1 VLPQK
6 KSACCVAEPRAYGYK
21 VCLTDPTGAPAIFD
35 LATLPT
41 FSLLQLGTGLL
52 LLIIG
57 AELLVRAALRLATRL
72 HVRPLI
78 IGLSLVAFG
87 STAPQLT
94 VSLQAA
100 YQGAPDVAVGSV
112 IGSNIFNVLVILGLA
127 ALIIPLRVSRQL
139 VRLDIPLM
147 IAASALVYLLAS
159 NGLLG
164 RFEGAML
171 LLGLAGYLLMLWH
184 QSRHYARTY
193 PAAPAAHVHAW
204 RFWSGTLGQ
213 VLLGFILLSLA
224 GHLLL
229 EAAVEV
235 ATDLGLSERVIGLT
249 VVAVCTSL
257 PELAAALIAALRGE
271 REIAVGT
278 VIGSN
283 LFNLLAVLG
292 TTALVAP
299 EPLSISPNALDFD
312 LPVMLGVAAL
322 CLPVFYSGYR
332 VTRAEGLV
340 FLCLYLAYGL
350 HVVTFTTGLPLAGRL
365 ERLMLFYVLP
375 ALALVLLYTTLR
387 AWRRQH

>member
-1 VLPQK
+1 MAVGLVLL
-6 KSACCVAEPRAYGYK
+6 V
-21 VCLTDPTGAPAIFD
+21 L
-35 LATLPT
+35 
-41 FSLLQLGTGLL
+41 
-52 LLIIG
+52 G

-112 IGSNIFNVLVILGLA
+112 IGSNIFNVLVILGLT

-147 IAASALVYLLAS
+147 VAASALVYLLAA
-159 NGLLG
+159 NGQLG
-164 RFEGAML
+164 RFEGALL
-171 LLGLAGYLLMLWH
+171 LLGLLGYLLILWH
-184 QSRHYARTY
+184 QSRHYGRTY
-193 PAAPAAHVHAW
+193 PAPNALEVSRL
-204 RFWSGTLGQ
+204 RFWSGAVGQIALGL
-213 VLLGFILLSLA
+213 VLLSAG

-235 ATDLGLSERVIGLT
+235 ATDLGLSERIIGLT

-257 PELAAALIAALRGE
+257 PELAAALVAALRGE
-271 REIAVGT
+271 REVAVGT

-292 TTALVAP
+292 ATALVTPA
-299 EPLSISPNALDFD
+299 PLSISPNALAFD
-312 LPVMLGVAAL
+312 LPVMLGVACL
-322 CLPVFYSGYR
+322 SLPVFYSGYR

-350 HVVTFTTGLPLAGRL
+350 HVVTFTTGMPLAGKL
-365 ERLMLFYVLP
+365 EKLMLFYVLP
-375 ALALVLLYTTLR
+375 LLALTLLYTTVR

>member
-1 VLPQK
+1 M
-6 KSACCVAEPRAYGYK
+6 
-21 VCLTDPTGAPAIFD
+21 
-35 LATLPT
+35 
-41 FSLLQLGTGLL
+41 GLL
-52 LLIIG
+52 LLILG

-100 YQGAPDVAVGSV
+100 YQGAPDVALGSV
-112 IGSNIFNVLVILGLA
+112 VGSNIFNVLVILGLA

-147 IAASALVYLLAS
+147 IVASAAVYLLAS

-164 RFEGAML
+164 RVEGAVL
-171 LLGLAGYLLMLWH
+171 LLGLLGYLLMLWH

-193 PAAPAAHVHAW
+193 PPADAAHTSAG
-204 RFWSGTLGQ
+204 RFWSGTLLQ
-213 VLLGFILLSLA
+213 VVIGLGLLSLA

-292 TTALVAP
+292 LTALVTP
-299 EPLSISPNALDFD
+299 QPLTISPNALDFD

-365 ERLMLFYVLP
+365 EKLMLFYVLP
-375 ALALVLLYTTLR
+375 VLGAVLLYTTLR

>member
-1 VLPQK
+1 MGLVLL
-6 KSACCVAEPRAYGYK
+6 V
-21 VCLTDPTGAPAIFD
+21 L
-35 LATLPT
+35 
-41 FSLLQLGTGLL
+41 
-52 LLIIG
+52 G
-57 AELLVRAALRLATRL
+57 AELLVRAALRLAQRL

-147 IAASALVYLLAS
+147 IAASTLVYLLAA
-159 NGLLG
+159 NGHLGRVEGLL
-164 RFEGAML
+164 L
-171 LLGLAGYLLMLWH
+171 LVGLAGYLLMLWH

-193 PAAPAAHVHAW
+193 PAPEAVPTGAKRYWTGAVV
-204 RFWSGTLGQ
+204 Q
-213 VLLGFILLSLA
+213 ILLGLGLLSLA

-271 REIAVGT
+271 REVAVGT

-292 TTALVAP
+292 VTALVTP
-299 EPLSISPNALDFD
+299 EPLSISPNALAFD

-322 CLPVFYSGYR
+322 SLPVFYSGYR

-350 HVVTFTTGLPLAGRL
+350 HVVTFTTGMPLAGRL
-365 ERLMLFYVLP
+365 EQLMLFYVLP
-375 ALALVLLYTTLR
+375 VLGVVMLYTTLR

>member
-1 VLPQK
+1 MA
-6 KSACCVAEPRAYGYK
+6 S
-21 VCLTDPTGAPAIFD
+21 
-35 LATLPT
+35 
-41 FSLLQLGTGLL
+41 GLL

-57 AELLVRAALRLATRL
+57 AELLVRVALRLASRL

-147 IAASALVYLLAS
+147 IAASGLVYLLAS

-164 RFEGAML
+164 RFEGVVL
-171 LLGLAGYLLMLWH
+171 LLGLLGYLLMLWH

-193 PAAPAAHVHAW
+193 PAPSVQSAGG
-204 RFWSGTLGQ
+204 RFWTGVALQT
-213 VLLGFILLSLA
+213 LLGFGLLSVA

-229 EAAVEV
+229 EASVEV
-235 ATDLGLSERVIGLT
+235 ATDLGLSERIIGLT

-292 TTALVAP
+292 LTAVVAP
-299 EPLSISPNALDFD
+299 EPLSISPNALAFD

-332 VTRAEGLV
+332 ITRAEGVV

-375 ALALVLLYTTLR
+375 VLGFALLYTTLR

>member
-1 VLPQK
+1 MGLGLVLL
-6 KSACCVAEPRAYGYK
+6 V
-21 VCLTDPTGAPAIFD
+21 
-35 LATLPT
+35 
-41 FSLLQLGTGLL
+41 
-52 LLIIG
+52 IG

-147 IAASALVYLLAS
+147 IAASAVVYLLAA
-159 NGLLG
+159 NGELG
-164 RFEGAML
+164 RLEGGLL
-171 LLGLAGYLLMLWH
+171 LLGLLGYLGMLWH

-193 PAAPAAHVHAW
+193 PAPDTARRSPG
-204 RFWSGTLGQ
+204 RFWSTVVLQTLFGL
-213 VLLGFILLSLA
+213 VLLSLG

-235 ATDLGLSERVIGLT
+235 ATDLGLSERIIGLT

-292 TTALVAP
+292 LTALTTP
-299 EPLSISPNALDFD
+299 EPLTISPNALAFD
-312 LPVMLGVAAL
+312 LPVMLGVAVL
-322 CLPVFYSGYR
+322 SLPVFYSGYR
-332 VTRAEGLV
+332 ITRAEGLV
-340 FLCLYLAYGL
+340 FLALYLAYGL
-350 HVVTFTTGLPLAGRL
+350 HVVAFTTGMPLAGRL
-365 ERLMLFYVLP
+365 ERLMLFYVMP
-375 ALALVLLYTTLR
+375 VLAVVLLYTTLR

>member
-1 VLPQK
+1 MGLGLVLL
-6 KSACCVAEPRAYGYK
+6 V
-21 VCLTDPTGAPAIFD
+21 L
-35 LATLPT
+35 
-41 FSLLQLGTGLL
+41 
-52 LLIIG
+52 G
-57 AELLVRAALRLATRL
+57 AELLVRAALRLAVRL

-100 YQGAPDVAVGSV
+100 YQGAPDVAIGSV

-147 IAASALVYLLAS
+147 IAASALVYLLAA
-159 NGLLG
+159 NAELG
-164 RFEGAML
+164 RFEGLLL
-171 LLGLAGYLLMLWH
+171 LLGLLGYLGMLWH

-193 PAAPAAHVHAW
+193 PAPDTAHRSAA
-204 RFWSGTLGQ
+204 RFWSLALLQ
-213 VLLGFILLSLA
+213 VIGGLVLLSLG

-229 EAAVEV
+229 QAAVEV

-283 LFNLLAVLG
+283 LFNLLGVLG
-292 TTALVAP
+292 LTALITP

-322 CLPVFYSGYR
+322 SLPVFYSGYR
-332 VTRAEGLV
+332 ITRAEGLV
-340 FLCLYLAYGL
+340 FLALYLAYGL
-350 HVVTFTTGLPLAGRL
+350 HVVAFTTGLPLAERL
-365 ERLMLFYVLP
+365 ERLMLLYVLP
-375 ALALVLLYTTLR
+375 VLGAVLLYTTVR

>member
-1 VLPQK
+1 M
-6 KSACCVAEPRAYGYK
+6 G
-21 VCLTDPTGAPAIFD
+21 
-35 LATLPT
+35 
-41 FSLLQLGTGLL
+41 LGLV

-57 AELLVRAALRLATRL
+57 AELLVRAALRLAGRL

-100 YQGAPDVAVGSV
+100 YQGAPDVALGSV
-112 IGSNIFNVLVILGLA
+112 VGSNIFNVLVILGLA

-147 IAASALVYLLAS
+147 ILASALVYLLAL
-159 NGLLG
+159 NGQLG
-164 RFEGAML
+164 RLEGGLL
-171 LLGLAGYLLMLWH
+171 LLGLLAYLAMLWH

-193 PAAPAAHVHAW
+193 PAPSTLHASPL
-204 RFWSGTLGQ
+204 RFWSAA
-213 VLLGFILLSLA
+213 VLQIVVGLVLLSLA

-229 EAAVEV
+229 EAVVEV
-235 ATDLGLSERVIGLT
+235 ATDLGLSERIIGLT

-292 TTALVAP
+292 LTAVITP

-350 HVVTFTTGLPLAGRL
+350 HVVAFTTGMPLAGRL
-365 ERLMLFYVLP
+365 ERLMLFYVMPVLGV
-375 ALALVLLYTTLR
+375 VLLYTTVR

>member
-1 VLPQK
+1 V
-6 KSACCVAEPRAYGYK
+6 
-21 VCLTDPTGAPAIFD
+21 
-35 LATLPT
+35 
-41 FSLLQLGTGLL
+41 

-57 AELLVRAALRLATRL
+57 AELMVRAALRLAARL

-147 IAASALVYLLAS
+147 IIASGLVYLLAR
-159 NGLLG
+159 NGQLD
-164 RFEGAML
+164 RIEGLAL
-171 LLGLAGYLLMLWH
+171 LLGLLVYLLMLWH

-193 PAAPAAHVHAW
+193 PAPRVAHTSRA
-204 RFWSGTLGQ
+204 RFWSAIVLQ
-213 VLLGFILLSLA
+213 VLFGLGLLSLA

-229 EAAVEV
+229 EAAIEV
-235 ATDLGLSERVIGLT
+235 ATDLGLSERIMGLT

-292 TTALVAP
+292 LTALVTP

-350 HVVTFTTGLPLAGRL
+350 HVVAFTTGLPLAERL

-375 ALALVLLYTTLR
+375 VLGVVLLFTTVR

>member
-1 VLPQK
+1 M
-6 KSACCVAEPRAYGYK
+6 G
-21 VCLTDPTGAPAIFD
+21 
-35 LATLPT
+35 LA
-41 FSLLQLGTGLL
+41 LL
-52 LLIIG
+52 LLIGG
-57 AELLVRAALRLATRL
+57 AELMVRAALRLAQRL

-147 IAASALVYLLAS
+147 IAASALVYALAA
-159 NGLLG
+159 NGYLGRLEGGLLL
-164 RFEGAML
+164 F
-171 LLGLAGYLLMLWH
+171 GLAGYLAMLWH

-193 PAAPAAHVHAW
+193 PAPSVATISTR
-204 RFWSGTLGQ
+204 RFWFTVTLQ
-213 VLLGFILLSLA
+213 ILLGLGLLSLA
-224 GHLLL
+224 GHLML

-235 ATDLGLSERVIGLT
+235 ATDLGLSERIIGLT

-257 PELAAALIAALRGE
+257 PELATAMIAALRGE

-278 VIGSN
+278 VVGSN

-292 TTALVAP
+292 LTATIAP
-299 EPLSISPNALDFD
+299 EPLSISPNALAFD

-322 CLPVFYSGYR
+322 SLPVFYSGYR
-332 VTRAEGLV
+332 ITRAEGLV

-350 HVVTFTTGLPLAGRL
+350 HVVAFTTGMPLAGRL

-375 ALALVLLYTTLR
+375 VLGVVLLYTTLR

>member
-1 VLPQK
+1 M
-6 KSACCVAEPRAYGYK
+6 AA
-21 VCLTDPTGAPAIFD
+21 
-35 LATLPT
+35 
-41 FSLLQLGTGLL
+41 GLL

-112 IGSNIFNVLVILGLA
+112 VGSNIFNVLVILGLA

-147 IAASALVYLLAS
+147 IGASALVYVLAS

-164 RFEGAML
+164 RFEGAVL
-171 LLGLAGYLLMLWH
+171 LLGLLGYLLMLWH

-193 PAAPAAHVHAW
+193 PHAQAAHTSAW
-204 RFWSGTLGQ
+204 RFWSGTLLQ
-213 VLLGFILLSLA
+213 TLLGLGLLSLA

-235 ATDLGLSERVIGLT
+235 ATDLGLSERIIGLT

-257 PELAAALIAALRGE
+257 PELAAALLAALRGE

-292 TTALVAP
+292 LTALITP
-299 EPLSISPNALDFD
+299 EPLSISPNALAFD

-375 ALALVLLYTTLR
+375 VLGLVLLYTTVR

>member
-1 VLPQK
+1 MIL
-6 KSACCVAEPRAYGYK
+6 
-21 VCLTDPTGAPAIFD
+21 
-35 LATLPT
+35 
-41 FSLLQLGTGLL
+41 
-52 LLIIG
+52 G
-57 AELLVRAALRLATRL
+57 AELLVRSALRVAASL

-87 STAPQLT
+87 SSAPQLT

-100 YQGAPDVAVGSV
+100 YTGAPDVAVGSV
-112 IGSNIFNVLVILGLA
+112 IGSNIFNILVTLGLA

-147 IAASALVYLLAS
+147 IGASLLVYLLAL
-159 NGLLG
+159 NEVLG
-164 RFEGAML
+164 AWEGILL
-171 LLGLAGYLLMLWH
+171 LLGLVAYLAILWR
-184 QSRHYARTY
+184 QSRHHARIH
-193 PAAPAAHVHAW
+193 PAPGHQPDN
-204 RFWSGTLGQ
+204 RLGFWLGTL
-213 VLLGFILLSLA
+213 LLTALGLGLLSLA

-235 ATDLGLSERVIGLT
+235 AVDLGLSERIIGLT

-257 PELAAALIAALRGE
+257 PELATSLIAAVRGE
-271 REIAVGT
+271 REMAVGN

-292 TTALVAP
+292 LTAVLAP

-322 CLPVFYSGYR
+322 TLPVFYSGYR

-350 HVVTFTTGLPLAGRL
+350 HVVAFTTGMPLANRL
-365 ERLMLFYVLP
+365 EQLMLFYILP
-375 ALALVLLYTTLR
+375 ALGAVLLFTTLR

>member
-1 VLPQK
+1 M
-6 KSACCVAEPRAYGYK
+6 G
-21 VCLTDPTGAPAIFD
+21 
-35 LATLPT
+35 LA
-41 FSLLQLGTGLL
+41 LL
-52 LLIIG
+52 LLIAG
-57 AELLVRAALRLATRL
+57 AELLVRAALRLAERL
-72 HVRPLI
+72 RVRPLI

-147 IAASALVYLLAS
+147 IAASGLVYALCGNGHLGRAEGLLLLLA
-159 NGLLG
+159 
-164 RFEGAML
+164 
-171 LLGLAGYLLMLWH
+171 LAGYLAMLWH

-193 PAAPAAHVHAW
+193 PALDAAAVSAG
-204 RFWSGTLGQ
+204 RFWSGALLQ
-213 VLLGFILLSLA
+213 VLFGLGLLSLA

-229 EAAVEV
+229 EAAIEV

-257 PELAAALIAALRGE
+257 PELAAALIAAIRGE

-283 LFNLLAVLG
+283 LLNLLGVLG
-292 TTALVAP
+292 LTALITP
-299 EPLSISPNALDFD
+299 EPLTISPNALAFD

-322 CLPVFYSGYR
+322 SLPVFYSGYR
-332 VTRAEGLV
+332 ITRSEGLV
-340 FLCLYLAYGL
+340 FLCLYLVYGL
-350 HVVTFTTGLPLAGRL
+350 HVAAFTMGMPLAGRL

-375 ALALVLLYTTLR
+375 VLGVVLLFTTLR

>member
-1 VLPQK
+1 M
-6 KSACCVAEPRAYGYK
+6 A
-21 VCLTDPTGAPAIFD
+21 F
-35 LATLPT
+35 
-41 FSLLQLGTGLL
+41 GLL
-52 LLIIG
+52 LLVAG
-57 AELLVRAALRLATRL
+57 AELLVRAALQLALRL

-94 VSLQAA
+94 VGLQAA

-112 IGSNIFNVLVILGLA
+112 VGSNIFNVLVILGLA

-139 VRLDIPLM
+139 VRLDLPLM
-147 IAASALVYLLAS
+147 IGASILVYALSL
-159 NGLLG
+159 NGYLGRLEGLVLVLGLLG
-164 RFEGAML
+164 Y
-171 LLGLAGYLLMLWH
+171 LAVLWH

-193 PAAPAAHVHAW
+193 PAPDPAPRPAG
-204 RFWSGTLGQ
+204 RFWIKEVLQ
-213 VLLGFILLSLA
+213 VLLGLGLLSLA

-235 ATDLGLSERVIGLT
+235 ATDLGLSERIIGLT

-312 LPVMLGVAAL
+312 LPVMLGVAVL
-322 CLPVFYSGYR
+322 SLPVFYSGYR
-332 VTRAEGLV
+332 ITRAEGLV
-340 FLCLYLAYGL
+340 FLGLYLVYGL
-350 HVVTFTTGLPLAGRL
+350 HVVAFTTGMPLAGHL
-365 ERLMLFYVLP
+365 EKLMLFYALP
-375 ALALVLLYTTLR
+375 ALGAVLLYTTLR

>member
-1 VLPQK
+1 MGFGLVLL
-6 KSACCVAEPRAYGYK
+6 V
-21 VCLTDPTGAPAIFD
+21 
-35 LATLPT
+35 
-41 FSLLQLGTGLL
+41 
-52 LLIIG
+52 IG
-57 AELLVRAALRLATRL
+57 AELLVRAALRLALRL

-100 YQGAPDVAVGSV
+100 FQGAPDVAVGSV

-127 ALIIPLRVSRQL
+127 ALVIPLRVSRQL

-147 IAASALVYLLAS
+147 IAASGLVYLLAG

-164 RFEGAML
+164 RLEGL
-171 LLGLAGYLLMLWH
+171 LLVLGLLGYLGMLWH

-193 PAAPAAHVHAW
+193 PAPETVHTRAG
-204 RFWSGTLGQ
+204 RFWSGAILQ
-213 VLLGFILLSLA
+213 VLLGLGLLSLA

-235 ATDLGLSERVIGLT
+235 ATDLGLSERIIGLT

-292 TTALVAP
+292 LTAVVAP

-312 LPVMLGVAAL
+312 LPVMLGVAVL
-322 CLPVFYSGYR
+322 SLPVFYSGYR

-350 HVVTFTTGLPLAGRL
+350 HVVAFTTGMPLAGRL
-365 ERLMLFYVLP
+365 EHLMLFYVLP
-375 ALALVLLYTTLR
+375 VLAAVLLYTTVR

>member
-1 VLPQK
+1 MG
-6 KSACCVAEPRAYGYK
+6 VA
-21 VCLTDPTGAPAIFD
+21 
-35 LATLPT
+35 
-41 FSLLQLGTGLL
+41 LL
-52 LLIIG
+52 LLIAG
-57 AELLVRAALRLATRL
+57 AELLVRAALRLAERL
-72 HVRPLI
+72 RVRPLI

-147 IAASALVYLLAS
+147 IAASALVYALCANGHLGRAEGLLLLLA
-159 NGLLG
+159 
-164 RFEGAML
+164 
-171 LLGLAGYLLMLWH
+171 LAGYLAMLWH
-184 QSRHYARTY
+184 QSRNHARTY
-193 PAAPAAHVHAW
+193 PAQDVAVASAG
-204 RFWSGTLGQ
+204 RFWSGTLLQ
-213 VLLGFILLSLA
+213 ILLGLGLLSLA

-229 EAAVEV
+229 EAAIEV

-257 PELAAALIAALRGE
+257 PELAAALIAAIRGE

-292 TTALVAP
+292 LTALLTP
-299 EPLSISPNALDFD
+299 EPLTISPNALAFD

-322 CLPVFYSGYR
+322 SLPVFYSGYR
-332 VTRAEGLV
+332 ITRAEGLV

-350 HVVTFTTGLPLAGRL
+350 HIAAFTLGMPLAGRL

-375 ALALVLLYTTLR
+375 VLGAVLLFTTVR

>member
-1 VLPQK
+1 M
-6 KSACCVAEPRAYGYK
+6 
-21 VCLTDPTGAPAIFD
+21 
-35 LATLPT
+35 
-41 FSLLQLGTGLL
+41 
-52 LLIIG
+52 
-57 AELLVRAALRLATRL
+57 
-72 HVRPLI
+72 RPLI

-147 IAASALVYLLAS
+147 IAASGLVYLLAS

-164 RFEGAML
+164 RFEGVVL
-171 LLGLAGYLLMLWH
+171 LLGLLGYLLMLWH

-193 PAAPAAHVHAW
+193 PAPSVQSAGG
-204 RFWSGTLGQ
+204 RFWAGVALQT
-213 VLLGFILLSLA
+213 LLGFGLLSLA

-229 EAAVEV
+229 EASVEV
-235 ATDLGLSERVIGLT
+235 ATDLGLSERIIGLT

-292 TTALVAP
+292 LTAVVAP
-299 EPLSISPNALDFD
+299 EPLSISPNALAFD

-332 VTRAEGLV
+332 ITRAEGVV

-375 ALALVLLYTTLR
+375 VLGFALLYTTLR

>member
-1 VLPQK
+1 MGFGLVLL
-6 KSACCVAEPRAYGYK
+6 V
-21 VCLTDPTGAPAIFD
+21 
-35 LATLPT
+35 
-41 FSLLQLGTGLL
+41 
-52 LLIIG
+52 IG
-57 AELLVRAALRLATRL
+57 AELLVRAALRLAGRL

-100 YQGAPDVAVGSV
+100 YQGAPDVALGSV
-112 IGSNIFNVLVILGLA
+112 VGSNIFNVLVILGLA

-147 IAASALVYLLAS
+147 IAASALVYLLAA
-159 NGLLG
+159 NGELG
-164 RFEGAML
+164 RLEGAL
-171 LLGLAGYLLMLWH
+171 LLAGLVGYLAMLWH

-193 PAAPAAHVHAW
+193 PAPEALHISPA
-204 RFWSGTLGQ
+204 RFWGKALTQAFLG
-213 VLLGFILLSLA
+213 LLLLSLA

-257 PELAAALIAALRGE
+257 PELAAALVAALRGE

-292 TTALVAP
+292 LTALITP
-299 EPLSISPNALDFD
+299 QPLSISPNALAFD

-322 CLPVFYSGYR
+322 SLPVFYSGYR

-340 FLCLYLAYGL
+340 FLCLYLVYGL
-350 HVVTFTTGLPLAGRL
+350 HIVAFTTGMPLAGRL
-365 ERLMLFYVLP
+365 EQLMLFYVLP
-375 ALALVLLYTTLR
+375 LLALVLLYTTVR

>member
-1 VLPQK
+1 MLL
-6 KSACCVAEPRAYGYK
+6 VA
-21 VCLTDPTGAPAIFD
+21 
-35 LATLPT
+35 
-41 FSLLQLGTGLL
+41 
-52 LLIIG
+52 G
-57 AELLVRAALRLATRL
+57 AELLVRAALHLALRL

-112 IGSNIFNVLVILGLA
+112 VGSNIFNVLVSLGLA

-139 VRLDIPLM
+139 VRLDLPLM
-147 IAASALVYLLAS
+147 IAASALVYALAL
-159 NGLLG
+159 NGYLG
-164 RFEGAML
+164 RFEGL
-171 LLGLAGYLLMLWH
+171 LLVLGLAGYLAVLWH

-193 PAAPAAHVHAW
+193 PAPGRSARPAG
-204 RFWSGTLGQ
+204 RFWLGAVLQ
-213 VLLGFILLSLA
+213 ILLGLGLLSLA

-257 PELAAALIAALRGE
+257 PELAAALVAALRGE

-292 TTALVAP
+292 LTALVAP
-299 EPLSISPNALDFD
+299 APLSISPNALDFD

-322 CLPVFYSGYR
+322 SLPVFYSGYR
-332 VTRAEGLV
+332 VTRAEGVV
-340 FLCLYLAYGL
+340 FLGLYLVYGL
-350 HVVTFTTGLPLAGRL
+350 HVVAFTTGMPLAGRL
-365 ERLMLFYVLP
+365 ERLMLLYALP
-375 ALALVLLYTTLR
+375 ALGAVLLYTTLR
-387 AWRRQH
+387 AWHRQH